1 MTDAVN
7 WLRPR
12 DDSGA
17 WVTVP
22 THIMRQAIDEIEAL
36 REDVRRLREE
46 IARSSRA
53 KLSEGAVNQSEYLR
67 DLEMRRVVP

>member
-1 MTDAVN
+1 MTDTVN

-12 DDSGA
+12 DDAGE

-36 REDVRRLREE
+36 REEVRQLRVE
-46 IARSSRA
+46 A
-53 KLSEGAVNQSEYLR
+53 GY
-67 DLEMRRVVP
+67 D